1 MSASTLKHRFIS
13 LTALL
18 FLFLLGTSTFSSA
31 STLTNSD
38 AQSEQVRKLVETN
51 VNELLVKFNE
61 EKAFFDTEPER
72 FFNNMDAALSK
83 IVDFRR
89 IAARVMGKYG
99 RTATDA
105 QKDKFVKVFKD
116 SLYSTYTKTLVES
129 GVFKINV
136 TRAEINSRS
145 DEKASVYMDVIS
157 DNGTVFPVTYSM
169 HKVSEDQWM
178 MENVIVF
185 GVNIGL
191 AFRDKFELEYR
202 KHKGDINQLI
212 DNWTVDLELEGA
224 VEKAKASGHPQDESS
239 QGDRAQDGR
248 VQDSRAQD
256 SSSSD
261 PDKQGNGVVV

>member
-1 MSASTLKHRFIS
+1 MLSHFNFHIIRMFLG
-13 LTALL
+13 LALS
-18 FLFLLGTSTFSSA
+18 FMICSPSVA
-31 STLTNSD
+31 YSD
-38 AQSEQVRKLVETN
+38 DQSEALRKLVENN
-51 VNELLVKFNE
+51 VQELLTKFNE
-61 EKAFFDTEPER
+61 EKPYYNTDPNR
-72 FFNNMDAALSK
+72 FFSNMDMALSK

-116 SLYSTYTKTLVES
+116 TLYSTYTKTLIES

-136 TRAEINSRS
+136 NKAEINSRS
-145 DEKASVYMDVIS
+145 DAKASVYMDVIS

-169 HKVSEDQWM
+169 HKLSDNDWM

-202 KHKGDINQLI
+202 KHKGNIDQLI
-212 DNWTVDLELEGA
+212 NNWTVDLELDGA
-224 VEKAKASGHPQDESS
+224 AEKAKSGAPAEQDEAR
-239 QGDRAQDGR
+239 G
-248 VQDSRAQD
+248 
-256 SSSSD
+256 
-261 PDKQGNGVVV
+261 

>member
-1 MSASTLKHRFIS
+1 MYIYLLKRRFIALSVLLSLFLVCAST
-13 LTALL
+13 
-18 FLFLLGTSTFSSA
+18 SA
-31 STLTNSD
+31 KSED
-38 AQSEQVRKLVETN
+38 QSELVRKLVETN
-51 VNELLVKFNE
+51 VQELLVKFNE
-61 EKAFFDTEPER
+61 EKAYYDSEPDR

-136 TRAEINSRS
+136 TKAEINSRS
-145 DEKASVYMDVIS
+145 DTRASVYMDVIS

-169 HKVSEDQWM
+169 HKADDDQWM

-202 KHKGDINQLI
+202 KHNGDINQLI

-224 VEKAKASGHPQDESS
+224 VEKAKAGGETQID
-239 QGDRAQDGR
+239 QAAQDG
-248 VQDSRAQD
+248 AQ
-256 SSSSD
+256 
-261 PDKQGNGVVV
+261 G

>member
-1 MSASTLKHRFIS
+1 MHIYLLKRRVITLSVLLSLFLVCAST
-13 LTALL
+13 
-18 FLFLLGTSTFSSA
+18 SA
-31 STLTNSD
+31 KSED
-38 AQSEQVRKLVETN
+38 QSELVRKLVETN
-51 VNELLVKFNE
+51 VQELLVKFNE
-61 EKAFFDTEPER
+61 EKAYYDSEPDR
-72 FFNNMDAALSK
+72 FFTNMDAALSK

-99 RTATDA
+99 RTATDT
-105 QKDKFVKVFKD
+105 QKDMFVKVFKD

-136 TRAEINSRS
+136 TKAEINSRS
-145 DEKASVYMDVIS
+145 DSRASVYMDVIS

-169 HKVSEDQWM
+169 HKANDDQWM

-202 KHKGDINQLI
+202 KYNGDINQLI

-224 VEKAKASGHPQDESS
+224 VKKAKTGGETQKDQA
-239 QGDRAQDGR
+239 AQDG
-248 VQDSRAQD
+248 VQ
-256 SSSSD
+256 
-261 PDKQGNGVVV
+261 G

>member
-1 MSASTLKHRFIS
+1 MRSHSYLLQHRFIS
-13 LTALL
+13 ISIVLSL
-18 FLFLLGTSTFSSA
+18 FLVCA
-31 STLTNSD
+31 STWAND
-38 AQSEQVRKLVETN
+38 EQPSETVRKLVETN
-51 VNELLVKFNE
+51 VQELLAKFNQ
-61 EKAFFDTEPER
+61 EKKYYDSDPDR
-72 FFNNMDAALSK
+72 FFSNMDDALSK

-99 RTATDA
+99 RSASDE

-136 TRAEINSRS
+136 TKAEVNSRS
-145 DEKASVYMDVIS
+145 DSRASVYMDVIS

-169 HKVSEDQWM
+169 HKNDQDQWM

-202 KHKGDINQLI
+202 RFNGNIDKLI
-212 DNWTVDLELEGA
+212 ENWTVDLELEGA
-224 VEKAKASGHPQDESS
+224 VEKAKSGGQT
-239 QGDRAQDGR
+239 QGEQSANE
-248 VQDSRAQD
+248 
-256 SSSSD
+256 
-261 PDKQGNGVVV
+261 QGGGTKE

>member
-1 MSASTLKHRFIS
+1 MFARSLSSLKYWIINYSTVISILFFSASLHAKS
-13 LTALL
+13 E
-18 FLFLLGTSTFSSA
+18 
-31 STLTNSD
+31 D
-38 AQSEQVRKLVETN
+38 QSELVRKRVETN
-51 VNELLVKFNE
+51 VQELLAKFNE
-61 EKAFFDTEPER
+61 EKVYFDKEPER
-72 FFNNMDAALSK
+72 FLNNMDSALSK
-83 IVDFRR
+83 LVDFRR

-99 RTATDA
+99 RAATDE

-136 TRAEINSRS
+136 TKAEINSRS

-169 HKVSEDQWM
+169 HKTDDDTWM

-202 KHKGDINQLI
+202 KYRGDIDMLI
-212 DNWTVDLELEGA
+212 KNWTVDLELEGA
-224 VEKAKASGHPQDESS
+224 VEKAKASGGEQRSNALDADA
-239 QGDRAQDGR
+239 QGSILLLKDLQTIG
-248 VQDSRAQD
+248 VQ
-256 SSSSD
+256 
-261 PDKQGNGVVV
+261 V

>member
-1 MSASTLKHRFIS
+1 MN
-13 LTALL
+13 
-18 FLFLLGTSTFSSA
+18 TFSSKQLNIMKLVSA
-31 STLTNSD
+31 LLILFLSSSVTANAD
-38 AQSEQVRKLVETN
+38 DKSENIRKLVENN
-51 VNELLVKFNE
+51 VQELLAKFNE
-61 EKAFFDTEPER
+61 EKVYFETEPDR
-72 FFNNMDAALSK
+72 FLSNMDASLSK
-83 IVDFRR
+83 LVDFRR

-99 RTATDA
+99 RTASDE
-105 QKDKFVKVFKD
+105 QKDRFVQVFKD

-169 HKVSEDQWM
+169 HKTNDNQWM

-224 VEKAKASGHPQDESS
+224 VEKAKAAGGSTQGDSAQQSNNNESS
-239 QGDRAQDGR
+239 ALEIAAR
-248 VQDSRAQD
+248 V
-256 SSSSD
+256 
-261 PDKQGNGVVV
+261 NGAIS

>member
-1 MSASTLKHRFIS
+1 MHQLKQLFIS
-13 LTALL
+13 SSLMLSL
-18 FLFLLGTSTFSSA
+18 FLMCASSVA
-31 STLTNSD
+31 KSED
-38 AQSEQVRKLVETN
+38 QSEVVRKLVETN
-51 VNELLVKFNE
+51 VHELLSKFNE
-61 EKAFFDTEPER
+61 EKAYYDSEPDR
-72 FFNNMDAALSK
+72 FFSNMDAALTK

-99 RTATDA
+99 RTASDD

-136 TRAEINSRS
+136 TKAEINSRS
-145 DEKASVYMDVIS
+145 DSRASVYMDVIS

-169 HKVSEDQWM
+169 HKTDDNQWM

-202 KHKGDINQLI
+202 KHNGDINQLI

-224 VEKAKASGHPQDESS
+224 VEKAKADVNS
-239 QGDRAQDGR
+239 QGQNGKAQVGG
-248 VQDSRAQD
+248 VQ
-256 SSSSD
+256 
-261 PDKQGNGVVV
+261 G

>member
-1 MSASTLKHRFIS
+1 MCALDFKRYFLIFRYVTV
-13 LTALL
+13 LL
-18 FLFLLGTSTFSSA
+18 FTCTTVFANT
-31 STLTNSD
+31 D
-38 AQSEQVRKLVETN
+38 EQSEQVRKTVENN
-51 VNELLVKFNE
+51 VQELLAKFNE
-61 EKAFFDTEPER
+61 EKAFYANEPER
-72 FFNNMDAALSK
+72 FLNNMDAALSK
-83 IVDFRR
+83 LVDFRR

-99 RTATDA
+99 RTASDE
-105 QKDKFVKVFKD
+105 QKDRFVKVFKD

-157 DNGTVFPVTYSM
+157 DNGTIFPVTYSM
-169 HKVSEDQWM
+169 HKASDDRWM

-224 VEKAKASGHPQDESS
+224 VEKAKAAGGTQGESAQQSKNSDNESS
-239 QGDRAQDGR
+239 AVDLISYNTGAT
-248 VQDSRAQD
+248 V
-256 SSSSD
+256 
-261 PDKQGNGVVV
+261 

>member
-1 MSASTLKHRFIS
+1 MHIYLLKRRFIALSVLLSLFLVCAST
-13 LTALL
+13 
-18 FLFLLGTSTFSSA
+18 SA
-31 STLTNSD
+31 KSED
-38 AQSEQVRKLVETN
+38 QSELVRKLVETN
-51 VNELLVKFNE
+51 VQELLVKFNE
-61 EKAFFDTEPER
+61 EKAYYDSEPDR

-136 TRAEINSRS
+136 TKAEINSRS
-145 DEKASVYMDVIS
+145 DTRASVYMDVIS

-169 HKVSEDQWM
+169 HKADDDQWM

-202 KHKGDINQLI
+202 KHNGDINQLI

-224 VEKAKASGHPQDESS
+224 VEKAKAGGETQID
-239 QGDRAQDGR
+239 QAAQDG
-248 VQDSRAQD
+248 AQ
-256 SSSSD
+256 
-261 PDKQGNGVVV
+261 G

>member
-1 MSASTLKHRFIS
+1 MHIYLLKRRFI
-13 LTALL
+13 ALSVLLSL
-18 FLFLLGTSTFSSA
+18 FLVCAPTSAKSE
-31 STLTNSD
+31 D
-38 AQSEQVRKLVETN
+38 QSELVRKLVETN
-51 VNELLVKFNE
+51 VQELLVKFNE
-61 EKAFFDTEPER
+61 EKAHYESEPDR
-72 FFNNMDAALSK
+72 FFTNMDAALSK

-99 RTATDA
+99 RTATDT

-136 TRAEINSRS
+136 TKAEINSRS
-145 DEKASVYMDVIS
+145 DSRASVYMDVIS

-169 HKVSEDQWM
+169 HKANNDQWM

-224 VEKAKASGHPQDESS
+224 VKKAKAGGETQKD
-239 QGDRAQDGR
+239 QTAQDG
-248 VQDSRAQD
+248 AQ
-256 SSSSD
+256 
-261 PDKQGNGVVV
+261 G